1 MSDFAP
7 APVKPAVPL
16 ATLAALDIRLGEIV
30 AVEDVV
36 NSNKLVRL
44 RVSFGDHT
52 RTILSGMKKERE
64 NLGALVGIRTLFV
77 INLEPRKMAGEVSEG
92 MLLDLGF
99 SDGLQP
105 ALLLPDRPMP
115 SGTRAGKRRINNFRQ
130 AA

>member
-7 APVKPAVPL
+7 APVKPAVPFT
-16 ATLAALDIRLGEIV
+16 TLAALDIRLGEIV
-30 AVEDVV
+30 AVEDVA

-77 INLEPRKMAGEVSEG
+77 INLEPKKMAGEVSEG

-105 ALLLPDRPMP
+105 GFLLPERPMP
-115 SGTRAGKRRINNFRQ
+115 SGTRAG
-130 AA
+130 